1 MLLEER
7 VKMMVNK
14 KEDTSIDE
22 ILEKHIN
29 EDSYESTTV
38 DDFGRMVTKAVN
50 SAAKDKGYDS
60 LTEMIKDEIAIGIDS
75 KNKPR
80 RPTAR
85 LSAASDSTTRY
96 EYFMKA
102 IDSVS
107 YDSRYRGNYKTGHI
121 EAVERYI
128 DKVELNK
135 QNLVIVDRI
144 LKQELNAT
152 SRRGNQSLYDKGYL
166 DGLKTVERVL
176 VQSKNAMMMRVAS
189 VLKGALR

>member
-1 MLLEER
+1 
-7 VKMMVNK
+7 MVDK
-14 KEDTSIDE
+14 KDDNSLDE
-22 ILEKHIN
+22 MLEKHIKD
-29 EDSYESTTV
+29 DSFESTTV

-60 LTEMIKDEIAIGIDS
+60 LTEMIKDEIAIGMDS

-80 RPTAR
+80 RPVAK
-85 LSAASDSTTRY
+85 LSAASDSSTRY

-102 IDSVS
+102 IDSVA

-144 LKQELNAT
+144 IKQELNAVN
-152 SRRGNQSLYDKGYL
+152 RRGNQNLYDRGYY

-176 VQSKNAMMMRVAS
+176 LQSKNTMMMRVAS
-189 VLKGALR
+189 VLKGAIR